1 MVRIRREKGFALIA
15 ALLTAWVLAALGILV
30 FTVSTQDVRISSR
43 FLGEKKA
50 FSAAES
56 GVSSLAQSFNPAN
69 LGDAAVTNRVVN
81 TATDQ
86 DSRYSI
92 SAPTTPTTGPSVLP
106 TAGYG
111 IGGGETWGQT
121 RYTTTV
127 TGENPRYASRVDINV
142 GIGYGP
148 VEITTNYR

>member
-1 MVRIRREKGFALIA
+1 MIA

-69 LGDAAVTNRVVN
+69 LGSAAVTNVVVN
-81 TATDQ
+81 GTIDP
-86 DSRYSI
+86 DSRYSVLP
-92 SAPTTPTTGPSVLP
+92 PTSPTTGPSAIP
-106 TAGYG
+106 SAGYG

-121 RYTTTV
+121 RYNTTV
-127 TGENPRYASRVDINV
+127 TGENTRYASRLEINV
-142 GIGYGP
+142 GMGYGP